1 MQEEAE
7 LKALIEAKANVD
19 EIAAKLQKTPR
30 AVIVKCQR
38 LGLQLQV
45 KGYVN
50 TSIALPREL
59 PSIEEATKD
68 VGGCL
73 EGFC

>member
-7 LKALIEAKANVD
+7 LKALIEANANVD
-19 EIAAKLQKTPR
+19 EIATKLQKTPG

-50 TSIALPREL
+50 TSVALPKEL

-68 VGGCL
+68 IGGCL
-73 EGFC
+73 EGLC